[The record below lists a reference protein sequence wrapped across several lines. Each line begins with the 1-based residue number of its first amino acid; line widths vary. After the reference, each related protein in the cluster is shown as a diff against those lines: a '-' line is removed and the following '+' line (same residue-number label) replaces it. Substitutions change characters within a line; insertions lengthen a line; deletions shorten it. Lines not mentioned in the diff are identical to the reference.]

1 MNLTVL
7 LGSLAAV
14 LAVVAISWLMGLGRT
29 PRIAS
34 EADARQ
40 LARDAHSGFRPIGA
54 AVSRDGKAA
63 LVAGQG
69 DEYVLLRD
77 HGANLAARVLHGAPP
92 IHRDGTLLIVESGER
107 MFGDLHLELEDEADQ
122 HWATQLA
129 PETGAIAH
137 G

>member
-14 LAVVAISWLMGLGRT
+14 FVVAAISWLMGLGRV
-29 PRIAS
+29 PRIGS

-40 LARDAHSGFRPIGA
+40 LAREAHSGFHPTGA
-54 AVSRDGKAA
+54 AVSIDGKAA

-69 DEYVLLRD
+69 GDYVLLRD
-77 HGANLAARVLHGAPP
+77 HGANVAARVLHEAPSIRREGAF
-92 IHRDGTLLIVESGER
+92 LIVETGEM
-107 MFGDLHLELEDEADQ
+107 MFGDLQLELEDEAAQ
-122 HWATQLA
+122 HWTDQLTSQ
-129 PETGAIAH
+129 PGAIAH